1 MPVEDWSTDAHEM
14 RPTNRTRLYLMEKS
28 VKKGM
33 PEKRN
38 KIKEQI
44 QKDKSKNDD
53 KKWKRKKRRE
63 GRTRKTRRARRTRKT
78 RMTRKTRRTRS
89 GRKSRKPNMIH
100 MMVDQTRSAEDLSSR
115 LQ

>member
-53 KKWKRKKRRE
+53 KKWKKKEEKRRKDKKDKKSKKDKKDKNDKKDKKDKKRKKVEKAKHDSHDGRPDKKRR
-63 GRTRKTRRARRTRKT
+63 
-78 RMTRKTRRTRS
+78 RS
-89 GRKSRKPNMIH
+89 I
-100 MMVDQTRSAEDLSSR
+100 
-115 LQ
+115 